1 MTNTKSFPKRNFL
14 IKKQKIQL
22 PDKEIIEHPQRVIN
36 FKKRQA
42 NNTRNFLFRKPE
54 IKKMRPKRSHF
65 ILYIKILCS
74 FLEQCFNLTQLAAEL
89 FVGLKQ
95 IVHCLAGMQ
104 HCRVVTVTDT
114 ETDFGS

>member
-1 MTNTKSFPKRNFL
+1 MQFSFQKTGNKKNATEKVALYTFYFL
-14 IKKQKIQL
+14 I
-22 PDKEIIEHPQRVIN
+22 
-36 FKKRQA
+36 
-42 NNTRNFLFRKPE
+42 
-54 IKKMRPKRSHF
+54 S
-65 ILYIKILCS
+65 LCS
-74 FLEQCFNLTQLAAEL
+74 FLEQRFNLVKLAAEL